1 MNFRAWNNLCKL
13 SPLQKPAVAPPY
25 CYKVNAKLLTLKCKV
40 LCYSASNYLSSLT
53 SCLNGDVAVY
63 PAQASRG
70 KREKKL
76 MCRALV
82 PLIYMKRTFS
92 SSSCGFRSCREA
104 EGGGDRCECEEL
116 LEFKPRPQQFGRGC
130 VFSHLRRKAVT
141 GPKILGQGC

>member
-1 MNFRAWNNLCKL
+1 M
-13 SPLQKPAVAPPY
+13 APPY

-76 MCRALV
+76 MCRAPGTSRLHEKNLLL
-82 PLIYMKRTFS
+82 PLPVGSEVAGKQKVEGTDANVRNYWNS
-92 SSSCGFRSCREA
+92 NPGHNNL
-104 EGGGDRCECEEL
+104 EGG
-116 LEFKPRPQQFGRGC
+116 
-130 VFSHLRRKAVT
+130 VFSLT
-141 GPKILGQGC
+141 